1 VAGER
6 IKLEVQDRESRG
18 SADSRRLRKQ
28 GLIPGVL
35 YGRGH
40 EPHAFCVAERELR
53 RVLSGDAGLHAIL
66 DVTVNGESPRPS
78 ILKSYQQHPV
88 RGTLTHI
95 DLQEVR
101 LDQPIQARVVV
112 ELVGEPIG
120 VTEGG
125 VLSQVNREITVEA
138 LPLEIPEHLDLD
150 VSRMAIGDTLR
161 LADLPVQEGVKFLD
175 DPEETVLATVT
186 MPTRFVEPEPEEIE
200 GEELEEGELPEGE
213 EAPEGEAEGEPAAV
227 DEGDEPSGEQE
238 ASEE

>member
-6 IKLEVQDRESRG
+6 VKLQVQERESRG
-18 SADSRRLRKQ
+18 SAESRRLRKQ

-35 YGRGH
+35 YGRGKQ
-40 EPHAFCVAERELR
+40 PHAICIPERELR
-53 RVLSGDAGLHAIL
+53 RVLTGQGGLHAIL
-66 DVTVNGESPRPS
+66 DVVVEGQKTTHPS
-78 ILKSYQQHPV
+78 ILKDYQQHPV
-88 RGTLTHI
+88 RGGLLHV

-112 ELVGEPIG
+112 ELVGEPVG

-138 LPLEIPEHLDLD
+138 LPMEIPEHLELD
-150 VSRMAIGDTLR
+150 VRGMAIGDTLR
-161 LADLPVQEGVKFLD
+161 LADMSEQEGVKFLD

-186 MPTRFVEPEPEEIE
+186 MPTRIVEPEPEEVE

-213 EAPEGEAEGEPAAV
+213 VPEGEEAPEGEAAAEGE
-227 DEGDEPSGEQE
+227 EPSGEQE
-238 ASEE
+238 STGE